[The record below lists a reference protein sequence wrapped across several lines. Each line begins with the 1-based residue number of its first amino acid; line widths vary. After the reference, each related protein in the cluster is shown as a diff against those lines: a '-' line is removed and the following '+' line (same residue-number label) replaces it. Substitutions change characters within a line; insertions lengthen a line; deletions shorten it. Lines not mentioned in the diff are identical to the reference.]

1 MRAVALVSGGLD
13 SLLAVRLVE
22 EQGIEVLSLHIVT
35 PFAGRLDASLPV
47 ELEDRYGI
55 KGCVLVDMRKAFLPL
70 LRSPPHGFGK
80 HMNPCIDCKILFF
93 KKAREI
99 MEQAGASF
107 ILTGEVVGQRPM
119 SQRISILPT
128 IDKTAGVEGIL
139 LRPLSARLLPP
150 TVPEK
155 EGWVDRQLLEAI
167 RGRGRWRQLEL
178 ASNFGWEEIPSP
190 AGGCLLTD
198 PGFSSRLKDLL
209 DHMAPVDLPSLAD
222 LELLRLGRHFRI
234 SPDTKLVVGR
244 REDENDVI
252 QSLATPGDAVLLPR
266 GFPGPTGLL
275 KGEQDMGMLRLAAS
289 IMARYCKG
297 EGPFRFCYRGR
308 EEGEMEAAPLS
319 AREVDRW
326 LIT

>member
-1 MRAVALVSGGLD
+1 VKAVALISGGLD
-13 SLLAVRLVE
+13 SLLAVKLVE
-22 EQGIEVLSLHIVT
+22 EQEIDVLPLHIVT
-35 PFAGRLDASLPV
+35 PFAGRLDASLSV
-47 ELEDRYGI
+47 ELENRYGI
-55 KGCVLVDMRKAFLPL
+55 KECVLVDMQKAFLPL
-70 LRSPPHGFGK
+70 LRNPPHGFGK

-119 SQRISILPT
+119 SQRTSILPA
-128 IDKTAGVEGIL
+128 IDKAAGVEGIL

-155 EGWVDRQLLEAI
+155 EGWVERERLEAI
-167 RGRGRWRQLEL
+167 RGRGRGRQLEL
-178 ASNFGWEEIPSP
+178 ASKFGWKEIPSP

-198 PGFSSRLKDLL
+198 PGFSNRLRDLL
-209 DHMAPVDLPSLAD
+209 DHMAPVDLLSLVD

-252 QSLATPGDAVLLPR
+252 RSLAMPDDTVLLPQ

-275 KGEQDMGMLRLAAS
+275 KGEQDSDILRLAAS

-297 EGPFRFCYRGR
+297 EGPFRFRYEGRG
-308 EEGEMEAAPLS
+308 EGEVEVVPLP
-319 AREVDRW
+319 AQEVDRW
-326 LIT
+326 LVT